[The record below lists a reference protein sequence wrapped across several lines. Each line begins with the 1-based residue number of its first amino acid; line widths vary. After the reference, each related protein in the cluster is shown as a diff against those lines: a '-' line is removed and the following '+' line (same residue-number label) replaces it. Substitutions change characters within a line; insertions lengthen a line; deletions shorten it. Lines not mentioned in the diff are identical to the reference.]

1 VALAI
6 SLGFNKL
13 SSVTTFETC
22 GNSQLLDDTPF
33 AHPNILMPQ
42 EQEEKSRAEKTRL
55 ETEAWSMFLNL
66 GWGYGLTIKH
76 GGALTKLTRGVKH
89 QNR

>member
-1 VALAI
+1 META
-6 SLGFNKL
+6 GFNQL

-55 ETEAWSMFLNL
+55 ETEAWSMFPNL

-76 GGALTKLTRGVKH
+76 GALTKLSWGVKH